1 MVNHLC
7 SKCGKTFIRKAYLLK
22 HVNRKFPC
30 TKQVHENNELSC
42 QCCSKLFKHKSSL
55 SRHINICNSGDI
67 IDNRSVN
74 TYIDKRAINNTS
86 NNLNFDGDVKVVK
99 FGNENLSY
107 ISDDLFKQIL
117 GRGFRAVS
125 EFIEHSHFNKKHPEN
140 HNIYIAN
147 IRDEYIVIYDGDK
160 WTINRR
166 DETMEDI
173 IYAKSDFLY
182 RKFKELV
189 GQMNQQDIDRF
200 MKFMHQR
207 DDDQTMNRLKDE
219 ITLQLYNNRKLP
231 QYMRKKMDKFE
242 REVLKH
248 INVSGD
254 NKIDKIVNMLNGL
267 TDDKLSKMEQLLNSY
282 L

>member
-1 MVNHLC
+1 MVKHLC
-7 SKCGKTFIRKAYLLK
+7 SKCGKTFIRKSYLLK
-22 HVNRKFPC
+22 HINRKFPC
-30 TKQVHENNELSC
+30 TKYVQESILNC
-42 QCCSKLFKHKSSL
+42 QCCNKPFKHKSSL
-55 SRHINICNSGDI
+55 SRHINVCGNTDI
-67 IDNRSVN
+67 VDNRSVN
-74 TYIDKRAINNTS
+74 TYIDKRAINN
-86 NNLNFDGDVKVVK
+86 NNLNVDGDVKVVK

-166 DETMEDI
+166 DEIMEDI
-173 IYAKSDFLY
+173 IYAKSDLLY
-182 RKFKELV
+182 KKFKELV
-189 GQMNQQDIDRF
+189 GQMNQSDIDRF
-200 MKFMHQR
+200 MRFMHQR

-231 QYMRKKMDKFE
+231 QYMRKRMDKFE

-248 INVSGD
+248 INISGD
-254 NKIDKIVNMLNGL
+254 NKIDKIMNMLNGL
-267 TDDKLSKMEQLLNSY
+267 TDDKLTKMEQLLNNY

>member
-30 TKQVHENNELSC
+30 TKHVHENNELSC
-42 QCCSKLFKHKSSL
+42 QCCNKLFKHKSSL